1 MTARDVLKAYESLIN
16 RHDFS
21 VLAGLI
27 ADDASFWFSDGP
39 HHGLVEIRSAF
50 EHTWQRLG
58 DETYWLDDLVWIAEG
73 ETAAACTYRFNWES
87 TLAGQKHT
95 GSGRGTTVF
104 RKTKKGWQIVHEHL
118 SRFPPTRPA

>member
-27 ADDASFWFSDGP
+27 ADDASFWFSDGT

-73 ETAAACTYRFNWES
+73 ETAAAW
-87 TLAGQKHT
+87 A
-95 GSGRGTTVF
+95 
-104 RKTKKGWQIVHEHL
+104 
-118 SRFPPTRPA
+118 